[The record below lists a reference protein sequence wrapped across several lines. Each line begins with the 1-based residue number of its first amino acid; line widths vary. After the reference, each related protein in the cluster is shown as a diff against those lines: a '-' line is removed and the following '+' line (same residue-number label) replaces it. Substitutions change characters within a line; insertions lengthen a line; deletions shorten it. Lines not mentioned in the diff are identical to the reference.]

1 MAAPPWTS
9 AFAAADRWAAFWQL
23 WLERAAGDRA
33 IEAARTTRLHDLVAY
48 ARRRSPLYAEL
59 YRGVPHAFDA
69 LSELPVTSRRALMA
83 RFDDWATD
91 RDVTRERADRFLS
104 DRSRVGERFL
114 DRYVV
119 WKSSGTSGE
128 PGIYVQDAR
137 SLSTYD
143 AMLAVQ
149 LVDPALAACCVAGS
163 ARGGRAA
170 LIAATGDHFASIASW
185 QRAGRWSVRSSARA
199 FSVMEPLDS
208 LVASLD
214 AFDPAYVASYPTV
227 LALLAGERRAGR
239 SSMRPSLLWS
249 GGECLAPGLHDELER
264 TFGCPVMNEYGA
276 SECLSIGFGCP
287 EKWIHVNADWVIVEP
302 VDRDLRPTAPGA
314 TSHTVLVTNL
324 ANRVQPLIR
333 YDLGDAVTLLD
344 GRCRCGN
351 AFPALR
357 VEGRRDEVVVLTER
371 GRVARIA
378 PMALTTVLEE
388 SSGVHR
394 FQIGQ
399 RDERTLL
406 LRLDVASPKD
416 RRAAFGAGARA
427 LGGVLATQGVPH
439 TAILLDASAP
449 VVDARSGKLR
459 QVVVEPID

>member
-1 MAAPPWTS
+1 
-9 AFAAADRWAAFWQL
+9 
-23 WLERAAGDRA
+23 
-33 IEAARTTRLHDLVAY
+33 
-48 ARRRSPLYAEL
+48 
-59 YRGVPHAFDA
+59 
-69 LSELPVTSRRALMA
+69 
-83 RFDDWATD
+83 
-91 RDVTRERADRFLS
+91 
-104 DRSRVGERFL
+104 
-114 DRYVV
+114 
-119 WKSSGTSGE
+119 
-128 PGIYVQDAR
+128 
-137 SLSTYD
+137 
-143 AMLAVQ
+143 
-149 LVDPALAACCVAGS
+149 
-163 ARGGRAA
+163 
-170 LIAATGDHFASIASW
+170 
-185 QRAGRWSVRSSARA
+185 
-199 FSVMEPLDS
+199 
-208 LVASLD
+208 
-214 AFDPAYVASYPTV
+214 
-227 LALLAGERRAGR
+227 
-239 SSMRPSLLWS
+239 MRPSLLWS

-276 SECLSIGFGCP
+276 SECLSIGFGCR
-287 EKWIHVNADWVIVEP
+287 EKWIHVNADWVIVEA

-357 VEGRRDEVVVLTER
+357 VDGRRDEVVVLTER

-394 FQIGQ
+394 FQIVQ

-427 LGGVLATQGVPH
+427 LGGFLATQGVPH

-449 VVDARSGKLR
+449 VADARSGKLR
-459 QVVVEPID
+459 QVVVEPVD